1 MNMKKK
7 LIIAG
12 ILSTVLLAGCGADNS
27 SFNEA
32 AKDTSVAG
40 QSAEEVTQTPQQT
53 SEPETEVSETMPE
66 ESIDAGAEVYNN
78 LVWYLDGDWILYPY
92 NSLLSDGTEPR
103 DIFSFDYGNMTMTYT
118 KADGD
123 FAVYDFSLTN
133 LFEQDQGAFDC
144 LVLHDKD
151 ADKYGQQFLVGE
163 DGASFQLFIAD
174 NNGWDYMMLRPVGKK
189 DIPMEE
195 TAMSYNMPT
204 NGCYVFARKYEEN
217 GNKMAPYTD
226 PNQYR
231 LAKDASFYA
240 IKWLTYGNS
249 VTLQEVEIWTEK
261 PTLFGMNEEVIAYK
275 PIDDEYRHVAINYD
289 IKGKENDPSD
299 GYFDPV
305 LVEVETDAEG
315 KVTLMNPLAYADEG
329 YYYPYG
335 EAAMDNTR
343 DHKVFGAADEKYIGN
358 WVKKDEK
365 DSTLEIQPDSREL
378 GGYYLKFF
386 LYRIADFSGNASLA
400 DNGSLIFE
408 GTFEGPGT
416 KVKGLL
422 QENDGE
428 VVFTVT
434 ESEFEFVP
442 VGAVYN
448 YIKE

>member
-1 MNMKKK
+1 MKKK

-12 ILSTVLLAGCGADNS
+12 FLSAALLAGCGAEES

-32 AKDTSVAG
+32 VKDISVEG
-40 QSAEEVTQTPQQT
+40 KSTEEVTVNNETQTEAQ
-53 SEPETEVSETMPE
+53 PEVQETIPKE
-66 ESIDAGAEVYNN
+66 NIDAGREVYDN
-78 LVWYLDGDWILYPY
+78 LVWYLDGDWILIPN

-103 DIFSFDYGNMTMTYT
+103 DVFSFDYGNMTMTYT

-163 DGASFQLFIAD
+163 DGASFQLFLAD
-174 NNGWDYMMLRPVGKK
+174 NNGWDYMLLRPVGKK

-195 TAMSYNMPT
+195 IAMSYNMPT
-204 NGCYVFARKYEEN
+204 NGCYTFVRKYEEF
-217 GNKMAPYTD
+217 GNKMETFSD

-231 LAKDASFYA
+231 LVKDGMFYA

-275 PIDDEYRHVAINYD
+275 PIDDEYRNVAINYN
-289 IKGKENDPSD
+289 IKGMENDPHD
-299 GYFDPV
+299 GFFDPV
-305 LVEVETDAEG
+305 LVEVETNADGE
-315 KVTLMNPLAYADEG
+315 VTLMNPLAYADEG

-335 EAAMDNTR
+335 DAAMDNTR
-343 DHKVFGAADEKYIGN
+343 DHKVYGAADSKYVGN

-365 DSTLEIQPDSREL
+365 DSTLEIQPDSQDL

-400 DNGSLIFE
+400 ENGSLIFE
-408 GTFEGPGT
+408 GTFEGPGS
-416 KVKGLL
+416 KIKGLL
-422 QENDGE
+422 QEKDEE

>member
-1 MNMKKK
+1 MKKK

-12 ILSTVLLAGCGADNS
+12 FLSAALLAGCAAEES

-32 AKDTSVAG
+32 VKDISVEG
-40 QSAEEVTQTPQQT
+40 KSTEEVTVNNETQTEAQ
-53 SEPETEVSETMPE
+53 PEVQETIPKE
-66 ESIDAGAEVYNN
+66 NIDAGREVYDN
-78 LVWYLDGDWILYPY
+78 LVWYLDGDWILIPN

-103 DIFSFDYGNMTMTYT
+103 DVFSFDYGNMTMTYT

-163 DGASFQLFIAD
+163 DGASFQLFLAD
-174 NNGWDYMMLRPVGKK
+174 NNGWDYMLLRPVGKK

-195 TAMSYNMPT
+195 IAMSYNMPT
-204 NGCYVFARKYEEN
+204 NGCYTFVRKYEEF
-217 GNKMAPYTD
+217 GNKMETFSD

-231 LAKDASFYA
+231 LVKDGMFYA

-275 PIDDEYRHVAINYD
+275 PIDDEYRNVAINYN
-289 IKGKENDPSD
+289 IKGMENDPHD
-299 GYFDPV
+299 GFFDPV
-305 LVEVETDAEG
+305 LVEVETNADGE
-315 KVTLMNPLAYADEG
+315 VTLMNPLAYADEG

-335 EAAMDNTR
+335 DAAMDNTR
-343 DHKVFGAADEKYIGN
+343 DHKVYGAADSKYVGN

-365 DSTLEIQPDSREL
+365 DSTLEIQPDSQDL

-400 DNGSLIFE
+400 ENGSLIFE
-408 GTFEGPGT
+408 GTFEGPGS
-416 KVKGLL
+416 KIKGLL
-422 QENDGE
+422 QEKDEE